1 MKKRP
6 YLQAVRWTRGLSQD
20 ECARLIGIS
29 QPYLS
34 QLENGYVPC
43 PDELM
48 KKIANQLG
56 IDFLELRRNI
66 SANRG

>member
-1 MKKRP
+1 MKNRP
-6 YLQAVRWTRGLSQD
+6 YLQAVRWTQGLSQD
-20 ECARLIGIS
+20 ECAKLFGIS

-48 KKIANQLG
+48 KRIAEKLG
-56 IDFLELRRNI
+56 IDFLELRRHMP
-66 SANRG
+66 ANRG